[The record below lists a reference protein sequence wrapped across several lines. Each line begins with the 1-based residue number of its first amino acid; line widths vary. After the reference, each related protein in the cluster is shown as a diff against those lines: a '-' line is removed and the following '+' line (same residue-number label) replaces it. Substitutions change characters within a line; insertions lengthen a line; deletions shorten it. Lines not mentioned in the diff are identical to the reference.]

1 METIYLVQHGLAVAS
16 EEDPRRPLSAAGSA
30 EVERVARWAGAAG
43 LAVAEIRHSGK
54 LRARQT
60 AERLAVA
67 LAPPGGVIEAPGLA
81 PNDPV
86 APAVAALSDGLMLVG
101 HLPFLARL
109 AGLLVAGDETR
120 EVVRF
125 RNAGVVC
132 LAGEGRG
139 WSVAWAVVP
148 ELLAA

>member
-1 METIYLVQHGLAVAS
+1 VETIYLVQHGLAVAS
-16 EEDPRRPLSAAGSA
+16 EEDPRRPLSAAGIE
-30 EVERVARWAGAAG
+30 EVERIARWASAAG

-60 AERLAVA
+60 AEILGAA
-67 LAPPGGVIEAPGLA
+67 LSPAGGVAEAPGLA

-86 APAVAALSDGLMLVG
+86 DALLETLSDRLMLVG

-109 AGLLVAGDETR
+109 AGRLVAGDEAC
-120 EVVRF
+120 EVVRL

-132 LAGEGRG
+132 LAGEGST
-139 WSVAWAVVP
+139 WSVAWAMIP
-148 ELLAA
+148 ELLAP